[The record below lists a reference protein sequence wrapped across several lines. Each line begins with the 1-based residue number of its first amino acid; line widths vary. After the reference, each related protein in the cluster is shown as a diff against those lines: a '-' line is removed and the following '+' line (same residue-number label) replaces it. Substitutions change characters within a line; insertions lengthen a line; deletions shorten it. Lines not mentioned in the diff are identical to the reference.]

1 MVGNN
6 YVLIRFLLSGRIV
19 ALWSGR
25 IVVEEGT
32 RTMYISLEIF
42 CSKAIFS
49 GAKESV
55 PISPLSVLQ
64 SYCSLWVNM
73 KTSSYQMLEL

>member
-1 MVGNN
+1 
-6 YVLIRFLLSGRIV
+6 
-19 ALWSGR
+19 
-25 IVVEEGT
+25 
-32 RTMYISLEIF
+32 MYISLEIF